1 MQEHK
6 SDVLVIGSG
15 GAGMRAAI
23 EAARTG
29 SVTVVSKGPLGR
41 SGATVISGADI
52 MADGR
57 SLHRL
62 GYSDRPDDGP
72 EAWARDIL
80 VEGFNLNDENLVDMY
95 TRCAGPRVE
104 ELLGWGMSVRGTE
117 ERALITTGMS
127 ICAALR
133 RGLAQEAS
141 HAVTRVEG
149 VTVFDLLV
157 NHGRVVGALGMDFT
171 TGDYVLFRAKAVI
184 LATGGWHQAY
194 RFNAGADELTGDGQG
209 MAYRAGA
216 ELIDME
222 MVTFAPNI
230 LLAPPA
236 HRGSLWFYVLPGT
249 LLNRHGDAFMN
260 WEDPKVA
267 KLALTSEWNKLL
279 FSKASMREVREG
291 RGGPLGGVYFSMKHL
306 PKNLFDG
313 LEKDY
318 PSWRFQGDEF
328 SGLMSKMRDG
338 YAAEVGP
345 AAEYFEGGIR
355 INERCETSIPGLYAA
370 GECSGGLFGA
380 NRVAAATTEMVV
392 EGKIAGDEAARG
404 ALELEIFPL
413 DEAQLGEIIDK
424 QEELIARKKGD
435 VSVFEL
441 RRRLRDISYDKMGV
455 LRDGDTLT
463 AAIAELEEV
472 GQAGEGLSLTT
483 KRRDHNREWIEAI
496 ELRNMVQCVRLS
508 ALAALERT
516 ESRGVHVREDHP
528 FVDNQ
533 TWRRHLVVQKSKD
546 HPVLVSVSVVSKT
559 VLPLLRVPYEES
571 IVRAA
576 ETLVGQRQEET

>member
-1 MQEHK
+1 VQQHD

-23 EAARTG
+23 EAVKTA

-41 SGATVISGADI
+41 SGATVLSGADI
-52 MADGR
+52 MADGG

-62 GYSDRPDDGP
+62 GYSDKPGDSP
-72 EAWARDIL
+72 EAWTQDIL
-80 VEGFNLNDENLVDMY
+80 VEGFWLNDENLVDMY
-95 TRCAGPRVE
+95 TRNAGACVE
-104 ELLGWGMSVRGTE
+104 ELLGWGMKVRGTE

-133 RGLAQEAS
+133 SGLAQEAS

-149 VTVFDLLV
+149 VTIFELV
-157 NHGRVVGALGMDFT
+157 VSHGRVVGALGIDFA
-171 TGDYVLFRAKAVI
+171 TGDYVVFRAKTVI

-194 RFNAGADELTGDGQG
+194 RFNAGADELTGDGQA

-216 ELIDME
+216 ELVDME

-249 LLNRHGDAFMN
+249 LLNRNGDAFMN
-260 WEDPKVA
+260 WEDPNVA

-279 FSKASMREVREG
+279 FSKASIREVREG

-306 PKNLFDG
+306 PENLFDA
-313 LEKDY
+313 LEEDY
-318 PSWRFQGDEF
+318 PGWRFQGDDF

-355 INERCETSIPGLYAA
+355 ISERCETSIPGLYAA

-392 EGKIAGDEAARG
+392 EGMIAGREAAQA
-404 ALELEIFPL
+404 ALGLEIFPFSEAKL
-413 DEAQLGEIIDK
+413 VEMIDE
-424 QEELIARKKGD
+424 QEQVITRKTEE

-441 RRRLRDISYDKMGV
+441 RRRLRDISYDKVGV
-455 LRDGDTLT
+455 LRDADTLT
-463 AAIAELEEV
+463 AAAAELEEIR
-472 GQAGEGLSLTT
+472 ETSKRLSLTT
-483 KRRDHNREWIEAI
+483 KRRDHNREWTEAV
-496 ELRNMVQCVRLS
+496 ELRNMLQCVHLS
-508 ALAALERT
+508 ALSALERT

-528 FVDNQ
+528 YVDNEN
-533 TWRRHLVVQKSKD
+533 WRRHLVVEKREN
-546 HPVLVSVSVVSKT
+546 HAAFVSIPVVSKT
-559 VLPLLRVPYEES
+559 VLPLTRVPYEEA

-576 ETLVGQRQEET
+576 ESLVGRQEEER

>member
-1 MQEHK
+1 VQEHR

-15 GAGMRAAI
+15 GAGLRAAI
-23 EAARTG
+23 EAARTA

-41 SGATVISGADI
+41 SGATVLSGADI
-52 MADGR
+52 MADGG

-62 GYSDRPDDGP
+62 GYSDKPDDSP

-104 ELLGWGMSVRGTE
+104 ELLGWGMNVRGTE

-133 RGLAQEAS
+133 RGLSQEAG

-149 VTVFDLLV
+149 VTVLDLLV
-157 NHGRVVGALGMDFT
+157 NHGRVVGALGIDFT
-171 TGDYVLFRAKAVI
+171 TGDFILFRAKAVI

-216 ELIDME
+216 DLIDVE

-230 LLAPPA
+230 LLAPPS

-249 LLNRHGDAFMN
+249 LLNRQGSAFMN
-260 WEDPKVA
+260 WEDPKVV

-291 RGGPLGGVYFSMKHL
+291 RGGPLGGVYFSMKHI
-306 PKNLFDG
+306 PKNIFDD
-313 LEKDY
+313 LEREY
-318 PSWRFQGDEF
+318 PGWRFQGDDF
-328 SGLMSKMRDG
+328 SGLMSEMRDG

-355 INERCETSIPGLYAA
+355 INERCETSISGLYAA

-392 EGKIAGDEAARG
+392 GGKIAGYEAAQG
-404 ALELEIFPL
+404 ALEVEIFPF
-413 DEAQLGEIIDK
+413 DEAQLGEMLDK
-424 QEELIARKKGD
+424 QEELLARKKGD
-435 VSVFEL
+435 ISVFEL
-441 RRRLRDISYDKMGV
+441 RRRLRDISYDKVGV

-463 AAIAELEEV
+463 AALAELEEIE
-472 GQAGEGLSLTT
+472 QASERLSLAT
-483 KRRDHNREWIEAI
+483 KRRDHNREWTEVV
-496 ELRNMVQCVRLS
+496 ELRNMVQSVRRIIHLSTTTGGAGTLSYNRTRITLYLSLPRWYRKQSSPWYAFLMRKRLCVRQRRWS
-508 ALAALERT
+508 DS
-516 ESRGVHVREDHP
+516 SR
-528 FVDNQ
+528 
-533 TWRRHLVVQKSKD
+533 RRNEQKGNHRRD
-546 HPVLVSVSVVSKT
+546 
-559 VLPLLRVPYEES
+559 
-571 IVRAA
+571 
-576 ETLVGQRQEET
+576 